1 MFLNEEIGRL
11 KEKIDAALSREEFS
25 SDSEMAT
32 KAKKIVEKLN
42 VFSEAGIE
50 EDVLLTVMKTQKLVK
65 EIYHDGDSN

>member
-11 KEKIDAALSREEFS
+11 KEKIDSALSREEFS
-25 SDSEMAT
+25 SDSEMAA

-42 VFSEAGIE
+42 VFSETGIE